1 MNSLR
6 CHITGHTSLAE
17 AAGFCCAP
25 GRPRCA
31 MHWNQTAAIVRRVMA
46 CALIVCA
53 SADAQKHWNLIARP
67 TTKNLF
73 KVSFLDSLR
82 GWAAGGEGAIVKTTD
97 GGNSWTT
104 QNSGVTTDIQNIFMV
119 NERIGLAISLVA
131 FVDTSTFYGTRILKT
146 TDGGTNWVKE
156 DFPVVGVYFHTVLLL
171 DTLDGWLGGERG
183 TLFKTTNMG
192 IQWKKTEVE
201 SSFCAYFPILNVQFF
216 SPQCGFAMGGTFD
229 FAGMTIKTV
238 DGGKTWTS
246 KCVSP
251 EPVYALH
258 FIDSVTIAGI
268 VGDFDFGSSMIRSSD
283 GGETWE
289 YTNLGVFGQPHTMT
303 FRTAYEGWVPAGDR
317 FLVTYDTART
327 WSIADTLTGR
337 SVFDA
342 AFTDSTTGFAVT
354 DSGMV
359 FKYKKDITDVRETA
373 SFPVT
378 PRLLQSYPNPFNP
391 SVTII
396 YQIPSS
402 SFVSIKVIDV
412 LGREVATLVS
422 EVRPPGRHEVTWH
435 ARNASS
441 GFYFYQLQ
449 AGTFRETKKMLLLR

>member
-1 MNSLR
+1 MNSPR
-6 CHITGHTSLAE
+6 CQITGQTPLPASV
-17 AAGFCCAP
+17 GFCIVP
-25 GRPRCA
+25 KRLRSG
-31 MHWNQTAAIVRRVMA
+31 MHGNRTAAIVRRIMA
-46 CALIVCA
+46 CALILCA
-53 SADAQKHWNLIARP
+53 SADAQKHWKLIARP
-67 TTKNLF
+67 TTKNLV

-97 GGNSWTT
+97 GGISWTT
-104 QNSGVTTDIQNIFMV
+104 QNSGVTTDIKNIDMV
-119 NERIGLAISLVA
+119 NERIGLAISLVP

-146 TDGGTNWVKE
+146 TDGGMNWVKE
-156 DFPVVGVYFHTVLLL
+156 DFPVVGVYFHAVLLL
-171 DTLDGWLGGERG
+171 DTLHGWLGGERG
-183 TLFKTTNMG
+183 ALFETTNMG
-192 IQWKKTEVE
+192 VQWKKTEVE

-216 SPQCGFAMGGTFD
+216 SPDCGFAMGGTFD
-229 FAGMTIKTV
+229 FVGTTIMTH

-258 FIDSVTIAGI
+258 FIDSVNIVGI
-268 VGDFDFGSSMIRSSD
+268 VGDFDFGSSMIRTSD

-303 FRTAYEGWVPAGDR
+303 FRTAYEGWVPAGNR

-327 WSIADTLTGR
+327 WTIADTLTGR

-342 AFTDSTTGFAVT
+342 VFTDSVTGFAVT
-354 DSGMV
+354 NSGMV
-359 FKYKKDITDVRETA
+359 FKYSSGITDVRETA
-373 SFPVT
+373 SFPVA

-402 SFVSIKVIDV
+402 SFVSIRVIDV
-412 LGREVATLVS
+412 LGREVATLVN
-422 EVRPPGRHEVTWH
+422 EMRPPGRHEVTWR
-435 ARNASS
+435 AGNASS
-441 GFYFYQLQ
+441 GLYFYQLQ
-449 AGTFRETKKMLLLR
+449 TGAFRETKKMLLLR